1 MGGYYETKKVADV
14 LGLPVTVAA
23 MNVMVNGVHWHDHL
37 EILLCKKGKLY
48 VRVNGVEHRLDE
60 GDFLTVNS
68 GDSHE
73 IYDGEPGN
81 LQIVCSVHK
90 EMLGDMQDKK
100 ICCATV
106 GDGVLDCESGEVRRA
121 AAGMGLPE
129 KTLVRQALS
138 EMAYLSVPDAGTEKE
153 MGVWKGKKTQRE
165 SREEL
170 CRMHPLRQEEN
181 WNRYHM
187 YMYQLLTVLVR
198 HKEEGEK
205 GKHKKHEL
213 LNACVSYIH
222 THMGEPL
229 DAAALAVEMHVS
241 ESTVYRVF
249 SSQMGMRLNQYIAM
263 LRVNAAC
270 RYLEESANK
279 VTDIAYSCGFTGL
292 SNFYRVFRL
301 YVGMTPKEYRSS
313 RRHVGTRMMFWEPDI
328 MKLNRYQSFDE
339 LGMEK
344 EWLREPMP

>member
-1 MGGYYETKKVADV
+1 
-14 LGLPVTVAA
+14 
-23 MNVMVNGVHWHDHL
+23 
-37 EILLCKKGKLY
+37 
-48 VRVNGVEHRLDE
+48 
-60 GDFLTVNS
+60 
-68 GDSHE
+68 
-73 IYDGEPGN
+73 
-81 LQIVCSVHK
+81 
-90 EMLGDMQDKK
+90 
-100 ICCATV
+100 
-106 GDGVLDCESGEVRRA
+106 
-121 AAGMGLPE
+121 
-129 KTLVRQALS
+129 
-138 EMAYLSVPDAGTEKE
+138 
-153 MGVWKGKKTQRE
+153 
-165 SREEL
+165 
-170 CRMHPLRQEEN
+170 
-181 WNRYHM
+181 M